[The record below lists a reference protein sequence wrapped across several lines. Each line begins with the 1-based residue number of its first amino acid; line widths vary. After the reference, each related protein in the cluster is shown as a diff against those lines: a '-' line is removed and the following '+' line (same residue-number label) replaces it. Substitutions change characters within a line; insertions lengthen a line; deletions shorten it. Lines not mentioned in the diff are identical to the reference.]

1 MTGRYFCREELPYLL
16 WGLGVLFC
24 AAPVFSQRREGR
36 AEVRDDAVV
45 DLLAGCGVCCRPGA
59 AWDLRR
65 CFVFRPSSFL
75 LPGAVAPHP
84 SSFSCVCV
92 VCVVL
97 WRGGVSCGVSVCF
110 SFGCS
115 WWVRAGLV
123 NSVGLRGYLLG
134 VGRMRVGG

>member
-1 MTGRYFCREELPYLL
+1 MKARRVFGVSSCWCRISQTDAGGGTGARI
-16 WGLGVLFC
+16 V
-24 AAPVFSQRREGR
+24 GR
-36 AEVRDDAVV
+36 AGTAAVG

-65 CFVFRPSSFL
+65 CFVFHPPNSL
-75 LPGAVAPHP
+75 PPGAVAPHP

-92 VCVVL
+92 VLC
-97 WRGGVSCGVSVCF
+97 RCGMSCGVSVCF
-110 SFGCS
+110 SFGFS

-123 NSVGLRGYLLG
+123 NSVGLRGRLLG